1 MSEDI
6 IKTYTK
12 KKIEYIELVQK
23 DLEEFKNRELFLK
36 EPLNS
41 LTKTKE
47 TMLLSAAIN
56 LLQEL
61 ISVYGSVLQEHEG
74 RTMTKEQIEHLKKV
88 YTAYYSQ
95 IDFTKDFCEQN
106 IKHIVNIQ
114 KQPTY
119 CSTPLFKFDGETTAL
134 VYTFV
139 FLLHFHIQN
148 HHKGNNIA

>member
-41 LTKTKE
+41 LTKTKD

-61 ISVYGSVLQEHEG
+61 ISVYGSVLQN
-74 RTMTKEQIEHLKKV
+74 MKV
-88 YTAYYSQ
+88 
-95 IDFTKDFCEQN
+95 E
-106 IKHIVNIQ
+106 
-114 KQPTY
+114 
-119 CSTPLFKFDGETTAL
+119 E
-134 VYTFV
+134 
-139 FLLHFHIQN
+139 
-148 HHKGNNIA
+148 

>member
-6 IKTYTK
+6 IKAYTK

-61 ISVYGSVLQEHEG
+61 ISVYGSVLQN
-74 RTMTKEQIEHLKKV
+74 MKV
-88 YTAYYSQ
+88 
-95 IDFTKDFCEQN
+95 E
-106 IKHIVNIQ
+106 
-114 KQPTY
+114 
-119 CSTPLFKFDGETTAL
+119 E
-134 VYTFV
+134 
-139 FLLHFHIQN
+139 
-148 HHKGNNIA
+148 

>member
-61 ISVYGSVLQEHEG
+61 ICVYGSVLEN
-74 RTMTKEQIEHLKKV
+74 MKV
-88 YTAYYSQ
+88 
-95 IDFTKDFCEQN
+95 E
-106 IKHIVNIQ
+106 
-114 KQPTY
+114 
-119 CSTPLFKFDGETTAL
+119 E
-134 VYTFV
+134 
-139 FLLHFHIQN
+139 
-148 HHKGNNIA
+148 

>member
-61 ISVYGSVLQEHEG
+61 ISVYGSVLQN
-74 RTMTKEQIEHLKKV
+74 MKV
-88 YTAYYSQ
+88 
-95 IDFTKDFCEQN
+95 E
-106 IKHIVNIQ
+106 
-114 KQPTY
+114 
-119 CSTPLFKFDGETTAL
+119 
-134 VYTFV
+134 
-139 FLLHFHIQN
+139 
-148 HHKGNNIA
+148 

>member
-61 ISVYGSVLQEHEG
+61 ISVYGSVLQN
-74 RTMTKEQIEHLKKV
+74 MKV
-88 YTAYYSQ
+88 
-95 IDFTKDFCEQN
+95 E
-106 IKHIVNIQ
+106 
-114 KQPTY
+114 
-119 CSTPLFKFDGETTAL
+119 E
-134 VYTFV
+134 
-139 FLLHFHIQN
+139 
-148 HHKGNNIA
+148 

>member
-41 LTKTKE
+41 LTKAKE

-61 ISVYGSVLQEHEG
+61 ICVYGSVLEN
-74 RTMTKEQIEHLKKV
+74 MKV
-88 YTAYYSQ
+88 
-95 IDFTKDFCEQN
+95 E
-106 IKHIVNIQ
+106 
-114 KQPTY
+114 
-119 CSTPLFKFDGETTAL
+119 E
-134 VYTFV
+134 
-139 FLLHFHIQN
+139 
-148 HHKGNNIA
+148 

>member
-41 LTKTKE
+41 LTKMKE
-47 TMLLSAAIN
+47 AMLLSAAIN

-61 ISVYGSVLQEHEG
+61 ISVYGSVLQN
-74 RTMTKEQIEHLKKV
+74 MKV
-88 YTAYYSQ
+88 
-95 IDFTKDFCEQN
+95 E
-106 IKHIVNIQ
+106 
-114 KQPTY
+114 
-119 CSTPLFKFDGETTAL
+119 E
-134 VYTFV
+134 
-139 FLLHFHIQN
+139 
-148 HHKGNNIA
+148 

>member
-61 ISVYGSVLQEHEG
+61 ISVYGSVLQS
-74 RTMTKEQIEHLKKV
+74 MKVEQ
-88 YTAYYSQ
+88 
-95 IDFTKDFCEQN
+95 
-106 IKHIVNIQ
+106 
-114 KQPTY
+114 
-119 CSTPLFKFDGETTAL
+119 
-134 VYTFV
+134 
-139 FLLHFHIQN
+139 
-148 HHKGNNIA
+148 

>member
-6 IKTYTK
+6 IKAYTK

-41 LTKTKE
+41 FTKTKE

-61 ISVYGSVLQEHEG
+61 ISVYGSVLQ
-74 RTMTKEQIEHLKKV
+74 
-88 YTAYYSQ
+88 
-95 IDFTKDFCEQN
+95 N
-106 IKHIVNIQ
+106 IKV
-114 KQPTY
+114 
-119 CSTPLFKFDGETTAL
+119 EE
-134 VYTFV
+134 
-139 FLLHFHIQN
+139 
-148 HHKGNNIA
+148 

>member
-47 TMLLSAAIN
+47 TMLLSAEIN

-61 ISVYGSVLQEHEG
+61 ISVYGSVLQN
-74 RTMTKEQIEHLKKV
+74 MKV
-88 YTAYYSQ
+88 
-95 IDFTKDFCEQN
+95 E
-106 IKHIVNIQ
+106 
-114 KQPTY
+114 
-119 CSTPLFKFDGETTAL
+119 E
-134 VYTFV
+134 
-139 FLLHFHIQN
+139 
-148 HHKGNNIA
+148 

>member
-61 ISVYGSVLQEHEG
+61 ISVYGSVLQN
-74 RTMTKEQIEHLKKV
+74 RKV
-88 YTAYYSQ
+88 
-95 IDFTKDFCEQN
+95 E
-106 IKHIVNIQ
+106 
-114 KQPTY
+114 
-119 CSTPLFKFDGETTAL
+119 E
-134 VYTFV
+134 
-139 FLLHFHIQN
+139 
-148 HHKGNNIA
+148 

>member
-1 MSEDI
+1 MSKDI

-61 ISVYGSVLQEHEG
+61 ISVYGSVLQN
-74 RTMTKEQIEHLKKV
+74 MKV
-88 YTAYYSQ
+88 
-95 IDFTKDFCEQN
+95 E
-106 IKHIVNIQ
+106 
-114 KQPTY
+114 
-119 CSTPLFKFDGETTAL
+119 E
-134 VYTFV
+134 
-139 FLLHFHIQN
+139 
-148 HHKGNNIA
+148 

>member
-61 ISVYGSVLQEHEG
+61 ISVYGSVLQN
-74 RTMTKEQIEHLKKV
+74 MKVEQ
-88 YTAYYSQ
+88 
-95 IDFTKDFCEQN
+95 
-106 IKHIVNIQ
+106 
-114 KQPTY
+114 
-119 CSTPLFKFDGETTAL
+119 
-134 VYTFV
+134 
-139 FLLHFHIQN
+139 
-148 HHKGNNIA
+148 